1 MKYTESP
8 LYNTELQTMSDF
20 LELINYRP
28 STIDGYLKSIFE
40 CCCWMKEMY
49 GISLNNA
56 DVLHLRAFLLHLKR
70 SKADGGKGLAP
81 RSVNV
86 YNCALKKYFRYVLRR
101 PLSNDEL
108 PLCRVDHPLPKVPSK
123 KDAMNLII
131 GTRNLKHKAELAAA
145 YGAALRIGEVSTLRF
160 RDISFT
166 DGIISIPEDV
176 SKSRY
181 AGKVELPER
190 LRKILFAYWKEC
202 CHGARP
208 DDWLFP
214 GQKAGTHVST
224 GTLAKVFMNRIRELG
239 WESRGYT
246 FHSLRHAHALHYY
259 QAGADLFQVQQRLR
273 HRSITSTLIY
283 VQLDAKLR
291 ERRYVENPFD
301 DPAYPGY

>member
-202 CHGARP
+202 CHGAKNAVMVPGLMTGSFP
-208 DDWLFP
+208 DRK
-214 GQKAGTHVST
+214 QERMSV
-224 GTLAKVFMNRIRELG
+224 
-239 WESRGYT
+239 
-246 FHSLRHAHALHYY
+246 
-259 QAGADLFQVQQRLR
+259 QVLLQR
-273 HRSITSTLIY
+273 SS
-283 VQLDAKLR
+283 
-291 ERRYVENPFD
+291 
-301 DPAYPGY
+301 

>member
-145 YGAALRIGEVSTLRF
+145 YGAALRIGEGSTLRF
-160 RDISFT
+160 RISL
-166 DGIISIPEDV
+166 SQM
-176 SKSRY
+176 
-181 AGKVELPER
+181 A
-190 LRKILFAYWKEC
+190 LF
-202 CHGARP
+202 
-208 DDWLFP
+208 L
-214 GQKAGTHVST
+214 
-224 GTLAKVFMNRIRELG
+224 
-239 WESRGYT
+239 
-246 FHSLRHAHALHYY
+246 
-259 QAGADLFQVQQRLR
+259 
-273 HRSITSTLIY
+273 
-283 VQLDAKLR
+283 
-291 ERRYVENPFD
+291 
-301 DPAYPGY
+301 YPKM

>member
-8 LYNTELQTMSDF
+8 LYNIELQTMSDF

-202 CHGARP
+202 CQGARP

-214 GQKAGTHVST
+214 GQKAGSHVST

-291 ERRYVENPFD
+291 ERRHVENPFD